1 MLHLS
6 DALKVHCDQPPLVGE
21 PIHQVLHLPDALGIH
36 YDANEGANTRER
48 IHWRIHANVFSPLFD
63 STMVLRILILTM
75 L

>member
-36 YDANEGANTRER
+36 YDAHVR
-48 IHWRIHANVFSPLFD
+48 
-63 STMVLRILILTM
+63 
-75 L
+75 